1 MGFIEVVKNARSIA
15 DIQKDAGGAAAAA
28 FSKTTLQRWLRQH
41 NPSEE
46 QFSRAV
52 HNFTYSCAGY
62 TVASYILGLGDRH
75 NDNIMVTK
83 SGNLFRKCFVLF
95 SEIARVSYSFF
106 SYFFPSLCVF
116 RYRFCSFS
124 WKYDEMEGN

>member
-95 SEIARVSYSFF
+95 FLWRKLREYLIPIF
-106 SYFFPSLCVF
+106 VF
-116 RYRFCSFS
+116 LLFA
-124 WKYDEMEGN
+124 

>member
-95 SEIARVSYSFF
+95 FF
-106 SYFFPSLCVF
+106 YGGNCESILFLFLF
-116 RYRFCSFS
+116 SFS
-124 WKYDEMEGN
+124 LRDQISILLIFLGI